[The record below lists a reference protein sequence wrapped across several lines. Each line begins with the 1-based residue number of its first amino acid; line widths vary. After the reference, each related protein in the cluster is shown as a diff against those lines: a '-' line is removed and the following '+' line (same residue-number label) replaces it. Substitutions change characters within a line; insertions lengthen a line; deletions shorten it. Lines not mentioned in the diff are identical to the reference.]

1 MNDWWQENK
10 RFAVLVAS
18 GAIVFVIGLMLIDRF
33 FAQELKS
40 RQAALSSVQRK
51 LANDPLFT
59 SEQLA
64 TLQKENAELSQA
76 VETLRGSVAFV
87 ARPAF
92 RFDAKKGAAGNQYF
106 QVVSTVREELLT
118 LAGRANLRIPEELGL
133 PALSPTR
140 EPDIER
146 YLEGFDL
153 VDRAVRMAIGT
164 GVERVDRID
173 IKLDPRLSSRE
184 GVGAVER
191 TRVEMALSGEP
202 GPLVQFL
209 VASQSAKDGGPLVIE
224 KCEMQ
229 PARTKADEAGLE
241 VTFLVVRLHETASS
255 ATP

>member
-10 RFAVLVAS
+10 RFVVLVAS

-40 RQAALSSVQRK
+40 RQAALNSVQRK
-51 LANDPLFT
+51 LANDALFT
-59 SEQLA
+59 NEQLA
-64 TLQKENAELSQA
+64 TLQKENGELQQSMD
-76 VETLRGSVAFV
+76 VLRKSVAFV
-87 ARPAF
+87 ARPGF
-92 RFDAKKGAAGNQYF
+92 RFDAQKGAAGNQYF
-106 QVVSTVREELLT
+106 QIVSGVREELLT

-153 VDRAVRMAIGT
+153 VDRAARMAIAS
-164 GVERVDRID
+164 GVERIDRID
-173 IKLDPRLSSRE
+173 VKLDPRLASRE
-184 GVGAVER
+184 GVGAIER
-191 TRVEMALSGEP
+191 TRVEMALSGRP

-209 VASQSAKDGGPLVIE
+209 VASQGDKDGGPLVIE

-241 VTFLVVRLHETASS
+241 ITFIVVRLHDS
-255 ATP
+255 APSGTP

>member
-40 RQAALSSVQRK
+40 RQAALNSVQRK
-51 LANDPLFT
+51 LANDALYD
-59 SEQLA
+59 SSQLA
-64 TLQKENAELSQA
+64 ALQAENERLTETLA
-76 VETLRGSVAFV
+76 TLRGSVAF
-87 ARPAF
+87 APRPAF
-92 RFDAKKGAAGNQYF
+92 RFDPKKGAAGNQYF
-106 QVVSTVREELLT
+106 QIVSTTREELLT
-118 LAGRANLRIPEELGL
+118 LAGRANLRFPEELGL

-153 VDRAVRMAIGT
+153 VDRAVRIAIAT
-164 GVERVDRID
+164 GVERIDRILV
-173 IKLDPRLSSRE
+173 KLDPGLSSRA

-191 TRVEMALSGEP
+191 TRVEMALSGRP
-202 GPLVQFL
+202 QPLVQFL
-209 VASQSAKDGGPLVIE
+209 VATQAARDGGPLVIE

-229 PARTKADEAGLE
+229 PARTKVDEAGLE
-241 VTFLVVRLHETASS
+241 VTFVVVRLHD
-255 ATP
+255 TP